1 MSKDML
7 TNILKNDTIQ
17 DKKKSII
24 LILLVFI
31 QRKGGIELN
40 SIYIYT
46 MSDFIKDFNKPRST
60 INSRID
66 KLNLKNDERYMQKVE
81 ENGKEKIY
89 YTQLAYDL
97 LRNYNEEQKKE
108 SAETKQEND
117 EKSENIE
124 TIPYTLYKEVTD
136 DLRAQLSN
144 MQDILKNK
152 DIQIQQL
159 HEIIAVKEKTTLAE
173 KQLLLGTKDT
183 NSRGFFSWFK
193 KKHKEDTN

>member
-7 TNILKNDTIQ
+7 TNTCKNDTIQ
-17 DKKKSII
+17 SKNKSII
-24 LILLVFI
+24 LIVFTI
-31 QRKGGIELN
+31 KIIERCIEMN

-46 MSDFIKDFNKPRST
+46 MSDFIKDFEKPRST

-108 SAETKQEND
+108 SAETSQENN
-117 EKSENIE
+117 ERSGNIE

-136 DLRAQLSN
+136 DLRAQIFTL
-144 MQDILKNK
+144 QDMIKNK

-159 HEIIAVKEKTTLAE
+159 HEIIAVKEKTTLTE
-173 KQLLLGTKDT
+173 KQLLLGTKET

-193 KKHKEDTN
+193 RKSKEDTN

>member
-1 MSKDML
+1 M
-7 TNILKNDTIQ
+7 
-17 DKKKSII
+17 
-24 LILLVFI
+24 
-31 QRKGGIELN
+31 N

-46 MSDFIKDFNKPRST
+46 MSDFIKDFEKPRST

-108 SAETKQEND
+108 SAETCQENN
-117 EKSENIE
+117 ERSGNIE

-136 DLRAQLSN
+136 DLRAQIFTL
-144 MQDILKNK
+144 QDMIKNK

-159 HEIIAVKEKTTLAE
+159 HEIIAVKEKTTLTE
-173 KQLLLGTKDT
+173 KQLLLGTKET

-193 KKHKEDTN
+193 RKSKEDTN